1 MIIKSMPSPSP
12 DIKSVMDMVVMLLT
26 GNTAP
31 NWAACKRLLGDA
43 KFLQKLKHFDKENIS
58 ESVILQCR
66 EIIRANKL
74 CE

>member
-1 MIIKSMPSPSP
+1 MPNPP
-12 DIKSVMDMVVMLLT
+12 QEIKSVMDMVVMLLT
-26 GNTAP
+26 GNTNP
-31 NWAACKRLLGDA
+31 NWAASRKLLGDS
-43 KFLQKLKHFDKENIS
+43 KFLQKLKYFDKENIS

>member
-1 MIIKSMPSPSP
+1 MIIKSMPNPTQ
-12 DIKSVMDMVVMLLT
+12 DIKSVMDMVVMILT
-26 GNTAP
+26 VNTVP
-31 NWAACKRLLGDA
+31 NWAASRRLLGDA